1 MSKTSEV
8 STFFAIGNIWKK
20 AYNVLSKKT
29 KEEEMESKYYNE
41 DKLLILKLTEEIDE
55 CTVQK
60 IRRKADYEIEKYM
73 PRKVIFDF
81 NSVTFMDSAGIG
93 LIIGRYRIANMLG
106 GTIEIANV
114 TDSIKRVLE
123 LSGLCKIIK
132 ITELEEIAG

>member
-1 MSKTSEV
+1 LEKYGRKSIM
-8 STFFAIGNIWKK
+8 FFI
-20 AYNVLSKKT
+20 KT

-60 IRRKADYEIEKYM
+60 IRRKADYEIERYM

-106 GTIEIANV
+106 GTVEIANV
-114 TDSIKRVLE
+114 VDSIRKVLE
-123 LSGLCKIIK
+123 LSGILKIIK
-132 ITELEEIAG
+132 ITDLEEMAG

>member
-1 MSKTSEV
+1 
-8 STFFAIGNIWKK
+8 
-20 AYNVLSKKT
+20 
-29 KEEEMESKYYNE
+29 MESKYYNE

-60 IRRKADYEIEKYM
+60 IRRKADYEIERYM

-114 TDSIKRVLE
+114 TDSIRRVLE
-123 LSGLCKIIK
+123 LSGILKIIK
-132 ITELEEIAG
+132 ITELEEMAG

>member
-1 MSKTSEV
+1 
-8 STFFAIGNIWKK
+8 
-20 AYNVLSKKT
+20 
-29 KEEEMESKYYNE
+29 
-41 DKLLILKLTEEIDE
+41 
-55 CTVQK
+55 
-60 IRRKADYEIEKYM
+60 M

-123 LSGLCKIIK
+123 LSGILKIIK
-132 ITELEEIAG
+132 ITDLEEMAG

>member
-1 MSKTSEV
+1 
-8 STFFAIGNIWKK
+8 
-20 AYNVLSKKT
+20 
-29 KEEEMESKYYNE
+29 MESNYYNDE
-41 DKLLILKLTEEIDE
+41 KLLVLKLTEEIDE

-60 IRRKADYEIEKYM
+60 IRRKADYEIERYM

-106 GTIEIANV
+106 GTVEIANV

-123 LSGLCKIIK
+123 LSGLLKIIK
-132 ITELEEIAG
+132 LTELEEMAG

>member
-1 MSKTSEV
+1 
-8 STFFAIGNIWKK
+8 
-20 AYNVLSKKT
+20 
-29 KEEEMESKYYNE
+29 MESKYYNE
-41 DKLLILKLTEEIDE
+41 EKLLILKLTEEIDE
-55 CTVQK
+55 CTAQK
-60 IRRKADYEIEKYM
+60 IRRKADYEIERYL

-114 TDSIKRVLE
+114 TESIRRVLE
-123 LSGLCKIIK
+123 LSGILKIIK

>member
-1 MSKTSEV
+1 
-8 STFFAIGNIWKK
+8 
-20 AYNVLSKKT
+20 
-29 KEEEMESKYYNE
+29 MESKYYNDE
-41 DKLLILKLTEEIDE
+41 KLLILKLTEEIDE

-60 IRRKADYEIEKYM
+60 IRRKADYEIERYM

-114 TDSIKRVLE
+114 TDSIKKVLE
-123 LSGLCKIIK
+123 LSGLLKIIK
-132 ITELEEIAG
+132 ITELEEMVG